1 MESKRKNVYIV
12 IFVITTIIAS
22 CVAVYFGIIRD
33 SETKELQSKVDD
45 LIAKSDN
52 QEKKEETT
60 LVDENVNNKEI
71 EVKEKIVEKSIIPKY
86 DISKIKNK
94 PDNVE
99 YDGSIKYDLETLN
112 ISIVIEKNGS
122 LKAKAYSDSKEIK
135 ISGINEKIIDVCGG
149 TLGDGAVSALAFL
162 SENGNVYWATNI
174 DNATNKYQGTGIINA
189 EKVSDISNICKLVRV
204 YSRRSNIGISRNTI
218 IAIDTNGDC
227 YDLWYAADK
236 K

>member
-99 YDGSIKYDLETLN
+99 YDGSIEYSIGDYLN
-112 ISIVIEKNGS
+112 ISIVIEEDGS
-122 LKAKAYSDSKEIK
+122 LKVKSDSKEIK